1 MTLIE
6 LIIAIFYIFLG
17 LTTAIL
23 VTNEFNIFTGIL
35 SFFMTVYVSYYLLF
49 VLISEI
55 VDYLYNCK
63 KRMNKLDKSQIS
75 KDDKVFWWSFLVGIL
90 IGIVVSYMS
99 IPFIGYISF
108 IISLI
113 LGNFLHLIYLY
124 ICYGL
129 NICKNKR

>member
-1 MTLIE
+1 
-6 LIIAIFYIFLG
+6 
-17 LTTAIL
+17 
-23 VTNEFNIFTGIL
+23 
-35 SFFMTVYVSYYLLF
+35 
-49 VLISEI
+49 
-55 VDYLYNCK
+55 
-63 KRMNKLDKSQIS
+63 MNKLDKSQIS
-75 KDDKVFWWSFLVGIL
+75 KEDKVFWWSFLVGIL